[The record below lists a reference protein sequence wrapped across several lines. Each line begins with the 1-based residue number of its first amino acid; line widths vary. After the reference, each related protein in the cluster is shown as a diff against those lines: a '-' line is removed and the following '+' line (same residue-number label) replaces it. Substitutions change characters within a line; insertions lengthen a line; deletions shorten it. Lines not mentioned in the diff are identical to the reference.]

1 MTDGEATVQL
11 RQIQPGTLVSLADAV
26 AASLRDGV
34 LSGRLKP
41 GERILQDRIAADL
54 GVSRQPVREA
64 LSRLQVEG
72 LVTELNNGRVIVRQ
86 YTHEYICENY
96 LLRRVLESEAVRIAA
111 VTMSDDEINELGRVN
126 VMLKDATG
134 AREPNMILELND
146 RFHRLIRVSAKH
158 RTLEAFINSL
168 WLGLTIATPLSIPG
182 RAERSIEEH
191 DLVISA
197 LRVRDRQA
205 AAWAMADHIDS
216 ACREFLEASGLP
228 PSPGLARDDL
238 EHPHQSSATTHSLA
252 SETL

>member
-1 MTDGEATVQL
+1 VTDGEAAVQL

-26 AASLRDGV
+26 AASLRDGI

-64 LSRLQVEG
+64 LNRLQMEG
-72 LVTELNNGRVIVRQ
+72 LVTELNNGRVIVRE
-86 YTHEYICENY
+86 YTHEDICENY

-111 VTMSDDEINELGRVN
+111 VTMSDDEISELASINE
-126 VMLKDATG
+126 MLKEATG
-134 AREPNMILELND
+134 AREPNTILELND
-146 RFHRLIRVSAKH
+146 RFHRLIRVSTRH

-168 WLGLTIATPLSIPG
+168 WLGVTIATPLSIPG

-191 DLVISA
+191 DLIISA
-197 LRVRDRQA
+197 LGMRDGQA
-205 AAWAMADHIDS
+205 AARAMADHIDA

-228 PSPGLARDDL
+228 PSPGLAR
-238 EHPHQSSATTHSLA
+238 ES
-252 SETL
+252 